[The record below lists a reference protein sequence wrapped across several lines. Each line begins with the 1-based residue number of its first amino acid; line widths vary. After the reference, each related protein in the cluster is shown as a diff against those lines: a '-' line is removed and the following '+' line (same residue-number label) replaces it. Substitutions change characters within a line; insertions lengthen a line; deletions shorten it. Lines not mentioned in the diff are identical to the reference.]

1 MHPTCS
7 CHPNHEG
14 FIRPSSSSGR
24 PILRNEPAGNYF
36 SKYPLSFIDIH
47 HLNTLSDSYD
57 QQRPMDTSSD
67 IEITGTSSSRQPL
80 IPTPMLS
87 PHNRPTISR
96 PTTSARTVSPPI
108 DLTTSQEAA
117 AKSDLTSS
125 VRTFRFKNS
134 SVNGQNANRR
144 DTKSPSSRSS
154 PSDTDGSLKEI
165 NVTRRARRQI
175 YLKPDVE
182 GSPFRLLM
190 YVDCRSVEPSQE
202 MDVT

>member
-1 MHPTCS
+1 MDTCS
-7 CHPNHEG
+7 
-14 FIRPSSSSGR
+14 
-24 PILRNEPAGNYF
+24 
-36 SKYPLSFIDIH
+36 DV
-47 HLNTLSDSYD
+47 
-57 QQRPMDTSSD
+57 
-67 IEITGTSSSRQPL
+67 EITGATSSRQPP
-80 IPTPMLS
+80 IMPPPTPMQS
-87 PHNRPTISR
+87 AHDRKTINRPIT
-96 PTTSARTVSPPI
+96 AAATVSPPI
-108 DLTTSQEAA
+108 DVTTSQQAA
-117 AKSDLTSS
+117 AKTDLTSS

-202 MDVT
+202 MDIT

>member
-1 MHPTCS
+1 M
-7 CHPNHEG
+7 
-14 FIRPSSSSGR
+14 
-24 PILRNEPAGNYF
+24 
-36 SKYPLSFIDIH
+36 
-47 HLNTLSDSYD
+47 SDGHD
-57 QQRPMDTSSD
+57 HVLHQQRTMDTRSNVD
-67 IEITGTSSSRQPL
+67 ITGHTTSSRQPL
-80 IPTPMLS
+80 IIPPPTPIPT
-87 PHNRPTISR
+87 PHSR
-96 PTTSARTVSPPI
+96 PTTAAATVSPPI
-108 DLTTSQEAA
+108 DVTTSQLAA
-117 AKSDLTSS
+117 TKTDLTSS

-134 SVNGQNANRR
+134 SVTGQNANRR